1 MAKEKI
7 EKVIKEQDNDNV
19 VEVLNETQPTEI
31 VVEVPTFKKELAA
44 AVNGKVAVKIVNPA
58 FQFESLMPYKWVSE
72 KQLVPIENFNSKIPS
87 VEVPEKTGT
96 EQQYIV
102 EFNYRAVKGKAIYR
116 LFERVYTDEINNV
129 INQKPVTAYSSSRY
143 TGCCGG

>member
-7 EKVIKEQDNDNV
+7 EKVVKEQYNDNV
-19 VEVLNETQPTEI
+19 EFVGETQPTET
-31 VVEVPTFKKELAA
+31 VVEVPTFKKELAS

-58 FQFESLMPYKWVSE
+58 FEFESLMPYKWVAE
-72 KQLVPIENFNSKIPS
+72 KQLIPIENFNPKVQG
-87 VEVPEKTGT
+87 VEVPEKKGT

-116 LFERVYTDEINNV
+116 VFERVYTDEINNV
-129 INQKPVTAYSSSRY
+129 INQKPVTSYSSSRL
-143 TGCCGG
+143 TSCCGG